1 MLFHATYSKQRY
13 FYISKLKH
21 ITPPHTTKYIFLSCF
36 FFSLFC
42 FQPFSFIFCV
52 HFMIFVHC
60 IQYTIYVMYLHFYL
74 LFIQSTWKKKNELF
88 VKKYISF
95 EMLVANC
102 NNAENVLSTHRKFE
116 YLKCSEISCEKYFI
130 SFIVR
135 FILWNRF

>member
-42 FQPFSFIFCV
+42 FQLFSFIFCV

-60 IQYTIYVMYLHFYL
+60 IQFTIYNICNVFTFLFAFYP
-74 LFIQSTWKKKNELF
+74 I
-88 VKKYISF
+88 
-95 EMLVANC
+95 
-102 NNAENVLSTHRKFE
+102 
-116 YLKCSEISCEKYFI
+116 YLKKRMNCLWKNTFPLKCWLQIATMQKMFYQLI
-130 SFIVR
+130 GNLN
-135 FILWNRF
+135 ILNVAKFHLRNTL